1 MRYYYVYQD
10 IICDTSDEVLSIAY
24 ERGLDMDDVK
34 YSMRE
39 LNENEIEYY
48 REEWC

>member
-39 LNENEIEYY
+39 VTWEELNNEE
-48 REEWC
+48 C